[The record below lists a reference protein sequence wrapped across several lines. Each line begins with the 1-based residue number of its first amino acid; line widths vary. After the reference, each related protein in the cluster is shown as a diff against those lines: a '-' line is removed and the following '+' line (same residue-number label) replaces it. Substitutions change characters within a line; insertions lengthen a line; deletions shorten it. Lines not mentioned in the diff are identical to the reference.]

1 MFASSFL
8 AGPRLVALGAILTFF
23 LPLTSPRVA
32 NGLSNEWS
40 YAAPSRQSG
49 KFIDKTQEKTPQP
62 VRALTEDAKARVR
75 NAVPAVGLVMAEIG
89 DERKL
94 AYRGSA
100 VVVRSDGIVVTNH
113 HVIYD
118 REAEKIYEGLY
129 FRLRGEIENAASSV
143 SYRLELD
150 DLVVIGFPEKGGASA
165 TLSVGVVEGIDLKGG
180 WIKTNARLLHGN
192 SGGAAVNSEGKL
204 IGIATKVTSDETES
218 NVTLGMIGYLRSVDL
233 VRQMVEK
240 LQEAGSDKE
249 KSPSPAQTG
258 AHSDRH
264 DPAPAAHAVT
274 VRGVV
279 KDARTGNPIAGA
291 RVGLLV
297 AGGDLDVANII
308 TWGGTNADGKFALEK
323 PVLPGKYTLRAKVIG
338 DVAYAPYGVEVEIR
352 PDTYLIIEMN
362 LAREQ

>member
-129 FRLRGEIENAASSV
+129 FRLRGEIENAASSA
-143 SYRLELD
+143 SYRLE
-150 DLVVIGFPEKGGASA
+150 
-165 TLSVGVVEGIDLKGG
+165 GIALKGG

-204 IGIATKVTSDETES
+204 IGIATKVISDETES

-279 KDARTGNPIAGA
+279 KDARTGNPIACA

-338 DVAYAPYGVEVEIR
+338 DVAYAPY
-352 PDTYLIIEMN
+352 
-362 LAREQ
+362 